1 MKLILMYLTVTAK
14 GMLAYTTTQSKELTG
29 SMGTF
34 RMVTFNNSQTK
45 SDTSTWVYTD
55 YTADDYDALVD
66 AGYDKA
72 YCDPESGKYFN
83 LSELEQL
90 KADGTDYQIV
100 SSSKPVDNFV
110 SQFRPLRR
118 VYRVE

>member
-1 MKLILMYLTVTAK
+1 MKLLLMYLTVTAK
-14 GMLAYTTTQSKELTG
+14 GMLAYTTTKSKELSG

-34 RMVTFNNSQTK
+34 RMVTFNNTQTK

-66 AGYDKA
+66 AGYDTA
-72 YCDPESGKYFN
+72 YCDPESGKYYN
-83 LSELEQL
+83 LTELEQL

-110 SQFRPLRR
+110 S
-118 VYRVE
+118 

>member
-110 SQFRPLRR
+110 S
-118 VYRVE
+118 